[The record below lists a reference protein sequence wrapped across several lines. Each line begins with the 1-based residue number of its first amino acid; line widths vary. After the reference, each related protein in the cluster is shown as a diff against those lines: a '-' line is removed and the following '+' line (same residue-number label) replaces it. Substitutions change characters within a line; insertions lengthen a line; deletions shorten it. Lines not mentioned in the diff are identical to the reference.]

1 MNREAS
7 FRTAVCSEYEA
18 LLHRC
23 KAYMDECRKA
33 TEDESAARDDDDR
46 ARRKEMLARRL
57 EQYERAYAKL
67 KTHFDNC
74 RRCQSARGPRRYYP
88 RVVA

>member
-7 FRTAVCSEYEA
+7 FRMAVCSEYEA

-23 KAYMDECRKA
+23 KAHLDECRKA
-33 TEDESAARDDDDR
+33 SEEESAAAEDR
-46 ARRKEMLARRL
+46 KRRKEMLARRV

-74 RRCQSARGPRRYYP
+74 RRCQSARGARQYYP

>member
-7 FRTAVCSEYEA
+7 FPMAVCTEYEA

-23 KAYMDECRKA
+23 KAHMDECRKA
-33 TEDESAARDDDDR
+33 SEEEPAADKE
-46 ARRKEMLARRL
+46 RRKEMLARRV
-57 EQYERAYAKL
+57 EQYERAYARL

-74 RRCQSARGPRRYYP
+74 RRCQWARGARRYYP
-88 RVVA
+88 HAVA

>member
-1 MNREAS
+1 MNRHAS
-7 FRTAVCSEYEA
+7 FRTTVCSEYEA

-23 KAYMDECRKA
+23 KAYAGQCRKA
-33 TEDESAARDDDDR
+33 SEEDPAANDDSKYHN
-46 ARRKEMLARRL
+46 ALLARRV

-67 KTHFDNC
+67 RTHFGNC
-74 RRCQSARGPRRYYP
+74 RRCQATRGSRRYYP